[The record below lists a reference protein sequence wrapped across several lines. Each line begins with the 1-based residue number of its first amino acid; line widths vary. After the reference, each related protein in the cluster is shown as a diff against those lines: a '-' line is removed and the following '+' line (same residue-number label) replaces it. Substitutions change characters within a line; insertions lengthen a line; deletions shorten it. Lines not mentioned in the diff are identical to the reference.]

1 MCFGVRATG
10 GLGPST
16 GRRDGGRCRR
26 GATRGEQAK
35 GTAGLEQPGP
45 SESGGEPAEDCGA
58 PSEER
63 VARPAGRRRE
73 EVLTLCAVAA
83 AQEEAKIHALFEAK
97 DADKSGGLD
106 EAQMKDFMQEYV
118 RTTPGNEE
126 KTVSDAEVK
135 CVPPTAPRPVRYRAR
150 EG

>member
-1 MCFGVRATG
+1 M
-10 GLGPST
+10 
-16 GRRDGGRCRR
+16 
-26 GATRGEQAK
+26 
-35 GTAGLEQPGP
+35 
-45 SESGGEPAEDCGA
+45 
-58 PSEER
+58 
-63 VARPAGRRRE
+63 
-73 EVLTLCAVAA
+73 LTLCAVAA

-150 EG
+150 EGCGGAAPFNQSVSARSVGM